1 MNQISHA
8 TIPLLAAGL
17 DWLEGLLP
25 LLFVVIWIASQVLNL
40 FRGAKRPDPQPQ
52 PIRPVQP
59 AAGAER
65 PIHPDIQREIDE
77 FLRGKLRGGSEP
89 GRPDESAGSPKPPRR
104 RPRRPSAAEPPPLP
118 VEARFSGRSQ
128 AASGGDIASHV
139 ESAFAH
145 DLAHESPSGTAPA
158 ASRQVALSELE
169 ELALAFRT
177 PGGLRRFLL
186 MQEVLTRPTHR
197 W

>member
-8 TIPLLAAGL
+8 TVPLLAAGL

-40 FRGAKRPDPQPQ
+40 FRGAKRPDAQPQ

-59 AAGAER
+59 AAGGER
-65 PIHPDIQREIDE
+65 QIHPDIQREIDE
-77 FLRGKLRGGSEP
+77 FLRGGSEP
-89 GRPDESAGSPKPPRR
+89 RRPGESAASPKPPRR
-104 RPRRPSAAEPPPLP
+104 RPRLPSAAEHPPLP
-118 VEARFSGRSQ
+118 VEARRSGRPL
-128 AASGGDIASHV
+128 AAAAGDIASHV
-139 ESAFAH
+139 ASAFAH
-145 DLAHESPSGTAPA
+145 DLAHESPSGTSPA
-158 ASRQVALSELE
+158 ASRPVALSELE
-169 ELALAFRT
+169 ELALALRT

-186 MQEVLTRPTHR
+186 MQEVLTRPTQR